1 MPRDRPDPKFE
12 STLTVA
18 LPNPKCKVAHRYG
31 TFGTRASPPSGAH
44 ADAPKSCHPGRRVQG
59 RPARSRLRGL
69 RHVHV
74 RKVLLARDLEP
85 LLVGQVEQADEVVRD
100 RDVGQLLLG
109 HLLRQPRDH
118 LVKVRVRVR
127 ARVRVRVRVRVRRA
141 TTCWKETAPLTRSP
155 ELPPS
160 ESRSHRLLLSPLM
173 STCLAT
179 LA

>member
-1 MPRDRPDPKFE
+1 MCRAIGPTQSLRAYPD
-12 STLTVA
+12 SGTL
-18 LPNPKCKVAHRYG
+18 PDPKCKVAHRY
-31 TFGTRASPPSGAH
+31 GTRASPPSGAH
-44 ADAPKSCHPGRRVQG
+44 ADAPKSCHPGRRVHG
-59 RPARSRLRGL
+59 PPARSRPRGL

-118 LVKVRVRVR
+118 LVKVRVRVS
-127 ARVRVRVRVRVRRA
+127 RA
-141 TTCWKETAPLTRSP
+141 TTCWKETAPSTRSP

-160 ESRSHRLLLSPLM
+160 ESSSHRLLLSPLM